1 MGWKDKEAVK
11 MSVLKGPSNST
22 AATPAGKALPDR
34 FAGAWRPLW
43 QAPCGAFVD
52 AAGGG
57 CSGTLEEALP
67 FSPRRI
73 EGRKGEPA
81 DEGRLPYME

>member
-1 MGWKDKEAVK
+1 

-22 AATPAGKALPDR
+22 AATPAGKALPERLRWDLR
-34 FAGAWRPLW
+34 SLW
-43 QAPCGAFVD
+43 QTPCGAFVD

-73 EGRKGEPA
+73 KGRKGEPA
-81 DEGRLPYME
+81 DEALCVRIHETVPCH